1 MAVTNEPHRATERDA
16 APAGNGSLR
25 ARGNVGGATWGLC
38 SLAGPVRA
46 HNEDYAAVFAPDSA
60 GIARG
65 ALFAVADGLG
75 GHAAG
80 EVASRTAVEALLQSW
95 SLLEKDDPSKT
106 LRACA
111 REANAAVVA
120 ASYEKGHSG
129 MGTTLTA
136 MTLAGREAIIA
147 HVGDSRAYL
156 VRGDACMQLTN
167 DHSRVGEMMR
177 MKLISPERAA
187 THPARSQLTCSLGA
201 AFTLQVDLV
210 RQATVAHDTF
220 VLCSDGLWEQVAQ
233 SEIRQVVVDQD
244 TATTWDAGAVAD
256 RLAALAVERG
266 AADNVT
272 AVVVRVLNDPVSQ
285 AGDVRRSMFRRR
297 R

>member
-1 MAVTNEPHRATERDA
+1 MAVTDEPHRATEQET

-25 ARGNVGGATWGLC
+25 ARGAVSGATWGLC
-38 SLAGPVRA
+38 SVAGPVRG
-46 HNEDYAAVFAPDSA
+46 HNEDYAAVFVPDTEASS
-60 GIARG
+60 RG

-80 EVASRTAVEALLQSW
+80 EVASSTAVEALVQSW
-95 SLLEKDDPSKT
+95 SRREKDDPSKT
-106 LRACA
+106 LRACV
-111 REANAAVVA
+111 REANAAVVT
-120 ASYEKGHSG
+120 ASYERGHAG
-129 MGTTLTA
+129 MGSTLTT

-187 THPARSQLTCSLGA
+187 THPARSQLTRSLGA
-201 AFTLQVDLV
+201 AFTLQVDLI
-210 RQATVAHDTF
+210 RQATVAGDAF
-220 VLCSDGLWEQVAQ
+220 VLCSDGLWEEVGQ

-244 TATTWDAGAVAD
+244 AATAWDAGAVAEQ
-256 RLAALAVERG
+256 LVALAVERG

-272 AVVVRVLNDPVSQ
+272 AVVVRVLNDPGPK